1 MRISPLISVL
11 CLIVLVFILTI
22 LTQVGVI
29 ILLIALLI
37 GLFFKKYVLLKTSIV
52 FVSVYLVVTFFLIPL
67 VAPKFGRVKIQEND
81 QLNLVSNLYALCN
94 RNYVV
99 P

>member
-22 LTQVGVI
+22 LTQVGGI

-52 FVSVYLVVTFFLIPL
+52 FVSLSYAFLNFRIFKFAFFE
-67 VAPKFGRVKIQEND
+67 FFEF
-81 QLNLVSNLYALCN
+81 C
-94 RNYVV
+94 
-99 P
+99 